1 MSARVAA
8 ATAYVT
14 SLVLASLDSHI
25 VNIMLPTLTRDFHAP
40 LAAVKW
46 TVLGYVLA
54 LAIAMPVAPWLTAR
68 FGERRVFVQATLLFV
83 LASAACGLAQSLPQL
98 VAFRAL
104 QGLGGGL
111 VGPIATAILYRT
123 YPQSERARM
132 TRLLLMPIALGP
144 ALAPPLG
151 GFLVDHLSWRFAFFI
166 NAPISLLTIATVV
179 VGLKS
184 DESREKAPRLNIGA
198 FVAAAAALSGALYF
212 LGEAPELG
220 WTDPLVV
227 AVAAITVVAAVAFIR
242 VEHRTTNP
250 LLDLR
255 LFAEPIFRYSNIATT
270 LQTIAW
276 LGGLYYL
283 TPLLLQEVGGQ
294 TPFVA
299 GAVLSCIPVGVV
311 LTTQTVARGFDRI
324 GPRTL
329 VVVGQVGLASTLL
342 VLATFNGAT
351 PIWAFCLVL
360 FLAGVTNG
368 LSMVSLQAAM
378 FADIRSDSLSRAAT
392 VLNVN
397 RQFSTA
403 LGVGIAT
410 AIVTAGVSGN
420 PTSPGTYQV
429 AFLVTAGFS
438 ISAAVIGLA
447 LPRRILPSPQAPQP
461 AAAIILGGS
470 GEPDPAIAV
479 PG

>member
-40 LAAVKW
+40 LTSVKW

-111 VGPIATAILYRT
+111 VGPIATTLLYRT

-166 NAPISLLTIATVV
+166 NAPISLFTIVV
-179 VGLKS
+179 VMIGLKP
-184 DESREKAPRLNIGA
+184 DEDGDTAPRLNIGA
-198 FVAAAAALSGALYF
+198 FLAAATALSGALYF

-220 WTDPLVV
+220 WTDPLILG
-227 AVAAITVVAAVAFIR
+227 VAAITVIASTIFIN
-242 VEHRTTNP
+242 VEYRTRNP

-270 LQTIAW
+270 LQTISW

-294 TPFVA
+294 TPLVA
-299 GAVLSCIPVGVV
+299 GAVLSCIPVGVI

-329 VVVGQVGLASTLL
+329 VVVGQVGLATTLL
-342 VLATFNGAT
+342 VLADFDGGT

-360 FLAGVTNG
+360 FLAGVANG

-378 FADIRSDSLSRAAT
+378 FADIRPGSLSRAAT

-403 LGVGIAT
+403 LGVGITT
-410 AIVTAGVSGN
+410 AIVTSGASGN
-420 PTSPGTYQV
+420 PTSAGTYQI

-438 ISAAVIGLA
+438 ISAAIIGLA
-447 LPRRILPSPQAPQP
+447 LPRRILPLSVVPP
-461 AAAIILGGS
+461 AAPLNLAGS
-470 GEPDPAIAV
+470 DGAVAV